1 MKEINKEHKILE
13 TISSIYIFFLLL
25 IFPFIVDKT
34 GFFRIFEVKW
44 YSFVFVTSIYVIS
57 NILIILYFLVFKKTN
72 IFTKCKPI
80 VIQWLALLFMLINMI
95 SCFISPYFS
104 KYNLYIG
111 VGRGEGLITM
121 CLYSLSFIFV
131 SLFVRFKK
139 KFINYFVIS
148 SFFISLICILQYVG
162 FNPFNMYQDGI
173 GTHNVS
179 FMGTIG
185 NIDFLSALY
194 TIMITITFSAY
205 IFLEDNT
212 KEERI
217 LYVLTFL
224 MSFFIFGVINVRSGK
239 VAFMLTFI
247 LILPLLI
254 KNNKRLSRSLIM
266 LSMFILAYGINVF
279 INPIFYYRVG
289 HVNLYYQFNIY
300 VLLFL
305 IVSILLLFVS
315 KLVRDVDY
323 KIKSKNIF
331 KYYYIGLV
339 VLGLIGLLGLYIVPF
354 KSGFLYEIHELL
366 HGNFDDTFGTY
377 RVFLWKRTIKL
388 IGEYPLIGSGP
399 DTFVI
404 RFMAKYTNDIMAI
417 GPLTLND
424 TAANV
429 YLTMII
435 NIGVLGLVN
444 YLSFIFVQI
453 KDGIKNMNDNSKV
466 LLIGIICYLIQDI
479 FNLSLVIT
487 TPVLWILMAIHFSSI
502 HNKK

>member
-1 MKEINKEHKILE
+1 MKELNKEHNILE
-13 TISSIYIFFLLL
+13 KISSIYIFFLLL

-44 YSFVFVTSIYVIS
+44 YSYIFVSSIYVIL
-57 NILIILYFLVFKKTN
+57 NFLVILYYLVFKKTN
-72 IFTKCKPI
+72 IFTKCKPTI
-80 VIQWLALLFMLINMI
+80 IQWLALLFMLVNII
-95 SCFISPYFS
+95 SCFASPYFN

-111 VGRGEGLITM
+111 VGRGEGLIAM

-139 KFINYFVIS
+139 KYINYFVIS
-148 SFFISLICILQYVG
+148 SFFISLICILQYIG

-194 TIMITITFSAY
+194 TIMITVTFSAY
-205 IFLEDNT
+205 VFLKDNT
-212 KEERI
+212 KKERL

-239 VAFMLTFI
+239 VAFFLTFV
-247 LILPLLI
+247 LILPYI
-254 KNNKRLSRSLIM
+254 IRNNERLSKSLVM

-279 INPIFYYRVG
+279 INPIFYYRIG

-300 VLLFL
+300 VLLL
-305 IVSILLLFVS
+305 LVVSLVLLYVS
-315 KLVRDVDY
+315 KLVKKVDY
-323 KIKSKNIF
+323 SIKNKNII
-331 KYYYIGLV
+331 KAYYIGLII
-339 VLGLIGLLGLYIVPF
+339 LGLLGITALYIIPF

-366 HGNFDDTFGTY
+366 HFNFDDTFGTY

-399 DTFVI
+399 DTFVV
-404 RFMAKYTNDIMAI
+404 RFMAKYTNDIMSI

-429 YLTMII
+429 YLTMVI
-435 NIGVLGLVN
+435 NIGIIGLLN
-444 YLSFIFVQI
+444 YLLFVFVQI
-453 KDGIKNMNDNSKV
+453 KDGIKNMNDFSKV
-466 LLIGIICYLIQDI
+466 LLIGIVCFLIQDI

-487 TPVLWILMAIHFSSI
+487 TPVLWILMGLHFSSI